1 MKKIMIVEDDEVI
14 KDELSE
20 LLKNSSYLVES
31 VKNFEKAKEE
41 IFKYNPDLILLDINI
56 PYLNGELLL
65 KEIRKESS
73 VPVIMVTSKSGEIDE
88 ALSIT
93 YGADDYITKPYNP
106 TILLLRIQN
115 IFKRIN
121 QNNNALK
128 YKDIIVD
135 LNKSELKKDDK
146 VLVLTKNEMII
157 FSYLLNNKEK
167 IVSRDELMTY
177 LWNNEEYINDNAYK
191 KPVKVDK
198 RIIELL
204 TYGKKAYKITNGYV
218 NIAMGS
224 VLSIWHDYRE
234 KGESLPPKS
243 MLTKAS
249 EHTDINNLII
259 DKENSTIFFN
269 DKELKLDVGA
279 ITKGFVCNKIYE
291 YITQN
296 NLWQS
301 AVISLGGNII
311 TIGNKPDKNDFVI
324 GIENPNSNE
333 YLDKIYADD
342 NTSVVT
348 SGSYQRYYTVDGKD
362 YCHIIDK
369 NTLYPANYFK
379 SVTVISRDSALA
391 DTLSTAL
398 FCMDLNAGRKLAE
411 KYNIQAIWLDKNDK
425 ITKTNGVKSAK

>member
-1 MKKIMIVEDDEVI
+1 
-14 KDELSE
+14 
-20 LLKNSSYLVES
+20 
-31 VKNFEKAKEE
+31 
-41 IFKYNPDLILLDINI
+41 
-56 PYLNGELLL
+56 
-65 KEIRKESS
+65 
-73 VPVIMVTSKSGEIDE
+73 
-88 ALSIT
+88 
-93 YGADDYITKPYNP
+93 
-106 TILLLRIQN
+106 
-115 IFKRIN
+115 
-121 QNNNALK
+121 
-128 YKDIIVD
+128 
-135 LNKSELKKDDK
+135 
-146 VLVLTKNEMII
+146 
-157 FSYLLNNKEK
+157 
-167 IVSRDELMTY
+167 
-177 LWNNEEYINDNAYK
+177 
-191 KPVKVDK
+191 
-198 RIIELL
+198 
-204 TYGKKAYKITNGYV
+204 
-218 NIAMGS
+218 MGS

-269 DKELKLDVGA
+269 DNELKLDVGA

-296 NLWQS
+296 NVWQS

-379 SVTVISRDSALA
+379 SVTVISSDSALA

-425 ITKTNGVKSAK
+425 ITKTDGVKSAK

>member
-1 MKKIMIVEDDEVI
+1 MKKIVSIVLSFTLLFTLFGCSNSKYTKFSKSFLNLFDTASSITAYDTSQAEFDKKYNKLYGEI
-14 KDELSE
+14 KGYSE
-20 LLKNSSYLVES
+20 LYDIYNDYDNIVNLK
-31 VKNFEKAKEE
+31 
-41 IFKYNPDLILLDINI
+41 
-56 PYLNGELLL
+56 
-65 KEIRKESS
+65 
-73 VPVIMVTSKSGEIDE
+73 
-88 ALSIT
+88 
-93 YGADDYITKPYNP
+93 
-106 TILLLRIQN
+106 
-115 IFKRIN
+115 
-121 QNNNALK
+121 
-128 YKDIIVD
+128 
-135 LNKSELKKDDK
+135 
-146 VLVLTKNEMII
+146 
-157 FSYLLNNKEK
+157 
-167 IVSRDELMTY
+167 
-177 LWNNEEYINDNAYK
+177 YINDNAYK

-218 NIAMGS
+218 DIAMGS

-291 YITQN
+291 YITKN
-296 NLWQS
+296 NVWQS
-301 AVISLGGNII
+301 AVI
-311 TIGNKPDKNDFVI
+311 
-324 GIENPNSNE
+324 SNE

-379 SVTVISRDSALA
+379 SVTVISSDSALA

-398 FCMDLNAGRKLAE
+398 FCMDLNTGRKLAE

-425 ITKTNGVKSAK
+425 ITKTDGVKSAK